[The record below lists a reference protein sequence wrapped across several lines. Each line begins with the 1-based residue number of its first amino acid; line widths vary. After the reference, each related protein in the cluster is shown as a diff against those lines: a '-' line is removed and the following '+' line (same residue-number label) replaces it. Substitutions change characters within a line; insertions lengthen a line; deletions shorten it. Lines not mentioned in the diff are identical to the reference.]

1 MVTFSKFACQHG
13 AIHHE
18 RHHRPVHGERLL
30 KVNNLCIFSF
40 CFEYMD
46 EEKIVVSIAGDR
58 QAEKLSPLGMIS
70 SPLKDWA
77 KNLWVQKF
85 VSLTLVLLM
94 NDHKIISSSCS
105 ELVPCLLSL
114 ALLCDGEG
122 QDSAVATH

>member
-1 MVTFSKFACQHG
+1 MK
-13 AIHHE
+13 
-18 RHHRPVHGERLL
+18 
-30 KVNNLCIFSF
+30 
-40 CFEYMD
+40 
-46 EEKIVVSIAGDR
+46 
-58 QAEKLSPLGMIS
+58 S

-77 KNLWVQKF
+77 KNLWVVQKF

-114 ALLCDGEG
+114 VMLCDGEG